1 MSVDIDQRT
10 ISSPS
15 LTVFT
20 RNVASI
26 GPVVTH
32 RPEPLPPPVWS
43 QGPFFMGRDGK
54 PVVTQLQNVIT
65 PQAQAQAAE
74 GGSSAFAKPGRE
86 DFAMSSAT
94 LLSLTTRP
102 PGVTAPPEYNQGS
115 GA

>member
-1 MSVDIDQRT
+1 MTVDIDQRT

-32 RPEPLPPPVWS
+32 RPEPLPPPLWS

-54 PVVTQLQNVIT
+54 PVMTPLQNVIT
-65 PQAQAQAAE
+65 PQAAE

-102 PGVTAPPEYNQGS
+102 PGVTAPPEPNQGS